1 MRLAPLAILSLAAIA
16 SCTPATQ
23 MPVLVPQPNPLEGTW
38 ELVSAKAM
46 LGDSVVYDLKAPAL
60 RSIKVIN
67 GTHFSYLTLGENGQ
81 FIRAAAGHYTASN
94 GLYTEQI
101 EYSSSR
107 RMADAYPFTYRVEGD
122 TWYHK
127 SMAGQREQFDE
138 VWRRVK

>member
-1 MRLAPLAILSLAAIA
+1 MRLAALTLVSIAAIA
-16 SCTPATQ
+16 SCRPATLPM
-23 MPVLVPQPNPLEGTW
+23 MPATPNPLVGTW

-46 LGDSVVYDLKAPAL
+46 LGDSVVYDVKAPQL

-67 GTHFSYLTLGENGQ
+67 GDHFSYITLGPNGE
-81 FIRAAAGHYTASN
+81 FVRAAAGHYTASN

-101 EYSSSR
+101 EYSSGR
-107 RMADAYPFTYRVEGD
+107 RMADAYPFTYRVDGD

-127 SMAGQREQFDE
+127 SMAGSREQFDE